1 MQLDKYSGCM
11 KCGAKVVTDAAHP
24 EIGTCVKCKM
34 MQCINAG
41 KEEFSAHIMVK
52 AQTCIPLRAFGKVV
66 EDICQYLFQINHLLT
81 TATRYMVDIER
92 FLGWANFR
100 FSGDKYLQ

>member
-1 MQLDKYSGCM
+1 MQLDKYSG
-11 KCGAKVVTDAAHP
+11 CGAKVVTDAADP

-52 AQTCIPLRAFGKVV
+52 AQRVFHCVPSGK
-66 EDICQYLFQINHLLT
+66 LLKT
-81 TATRYMVDIER
+81 SAKSLQER
-92 FLGWANFR
+92 
-100 FSGDKYLQ
+100 

>member
-11 KCGAKVVTDAAHP
+11 KCGAKVVTDAADP

-41 KEEFSAHIMVK
+41 KEEFGAHIMVK
-52 AQTCIPLRAFGKVV
+52 AETETESIPLHAFGKVV
-66 EDICQYLFQINHLLT
+66 EDICQKPSGEITMVSLLKAKPFT
-81 TATRYMVDIER
+81 VVYRDGIIQSVVR
-92 FLGWANFR
+92 
-100 FSGDKYLQ
+100 KV

>member
-11 KCGAKVVTDAAHP
+11 KCGAKVVTDAADP

-34 MQCINAG
+34 MQCINAR

-52 AQTCIPLRAFGKVV
+52 GETENIPLRAFGKVV
-66 EDICQYLFQINHLLT
+66 EDISQKPSGEITMVSLLKAKPFT
-81 TATRYMVDIER
+81 VVYCNGIIQSVVRK
-92 FLGWANFR
+92 L
-100 FSGDKYLQ
+100 

>member
-11 KCGAKVVTDAAHP
+11 KCVAKVVTDAADP

-52 AQTCIPLRAFGKVV
+52 AQTECIPLRAFGKVV
-66 EDICQYLFQINHLLT
+66 EDICQKPSGEITMVSLLKAKPFT
-81 TATRYMVDIER
+81 VVYRDGIIQSVVR
-92 FLGWANFR
+92 
-100 FSGDKYLQ
+100 KV